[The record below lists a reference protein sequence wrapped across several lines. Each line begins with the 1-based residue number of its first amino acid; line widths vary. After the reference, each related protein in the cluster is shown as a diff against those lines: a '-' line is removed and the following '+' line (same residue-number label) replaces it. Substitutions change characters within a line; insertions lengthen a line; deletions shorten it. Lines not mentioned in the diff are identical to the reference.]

1 VHYHFP
7 GSVEAYY
14 QEAGRAGRD
23 GLPAV
28 CTVLYRVEDRRIQS
42 YFLGGKYPEVEE
54 AARVA
59 LVLESFPLET
69 PVHIDD
75 LANKSGV
82 PHRKAR
88 IVMVL
93 LKRHGLVREHRG
105 GRWERLRSNLVACDL
120 SADLLDYEERRAR
133 DQAKLR
139 SIIAFCQTA
148 NCRTR
153 YILEYFGEA
162 FSPDWE
168 CSNCDACDEM
178 ARWSARRIAAM
189 A

>member
-1 VHYHFP
+1 
-7 GSVEAYY
+7 
-14 QEAGRAGRD
+14 
-23 GLPAV
+23 
-28 CTVLYRVEDRRIQS
+28 
-42 YFLGGKYPEVEE
+42 
-54 AARVA
+54 VA
-59 LVLESFPLET
+59 
-69 PVHIDD
+69 IDD
-75 LANKSGV
+75 LSNKSGV

-105 GRWERLRSNLVACDL
+105 GRWERLRNNLVACDL

-133 DQAKLR
+133 DQAKFR

-168 CSNCDACDEM
+168 CGNCDACDEM
-178 ARWSARRIAAM
+178 AKWSAKRIAAM

>member
-1 VHYHFP
+1 
-7 GSVEAYY
+7 
-14 QEAGRAGRD
+14 
-23 GLPAV
+23 
-28 CTVLYRVEDRRIQS
+28 
-42 YFLGGKYPEVEE
+42 
-54 AARVA
+54 
-59 LVLESFPLET
+59 
-69 PVHIDD
+69 VHIDD

-105 GRWERLRSNLVACDL
+105 GRWERLRNNLVACDL
-120 SADLLDYEERRAR
+120 SADLMDYEERRAR
-133 DQAKLR
+133 DQSKLR
-139 SIIAFCQTA
+139 SIISFCQTA

-153 YILEYFGEA
+153 YILEYFGEE
-162 FSPDWE
+162 FDPDWE
-168 CSNCDACDEM
+168 CGNCDACDEM